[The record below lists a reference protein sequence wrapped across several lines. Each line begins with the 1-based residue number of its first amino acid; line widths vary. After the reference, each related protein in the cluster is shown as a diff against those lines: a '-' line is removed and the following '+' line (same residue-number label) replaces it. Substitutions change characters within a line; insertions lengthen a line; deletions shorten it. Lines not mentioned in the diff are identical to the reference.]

1 MSRRRR
7 PLPLAPARNPD
18 VAPVVSQ
25 TRSDRPPLPS
35 DTRYTPTWESRAY
48 WLAPFRDTWKGYEPS
63 GHILHGSDLRWTGP
77 SARRPAR
84 RMPVTAAASGLLGG
98 VAGRSGRLVRRA
110 GPGPRLRRSAGRS
123 LGPGAGGPRPGW
135 RGRWPGRSG
144 PGRSGRAPRSR
155 GWRRRG
161 PVGLENT
168 IRVPGGQAGGEVVLV
183 GESAED
189 LLAPDPALGEVDRFR
204 RMGVSLGWGQQAQG
218 TVRPGSV
225 VRASCHDPA
234 FHPARP
240 HGAPDHT
247 GRPIGP

>member
-1 MSRRRR
+1 MDASTHQAPGAILMSRRRR

-35 DTRYTPTWESRAY
+35 DTRYSPTWESRAY

-123 LGPGAGGPRPGW
+123 PGPGAAGPRPGW
-135 RGRWPGRSG
+135 RGRRPGRSG
-144 PGRSGRAPRSR
+144 PGRPGRAPRSR
-155 GWRRRG
+155 SWRRRG
-161 PVGLENT
+161 PG
-168 IRVPGGQAGGEVVLV
+168 PGPAGDTPRHARG
-183 GESAED
+183 
-189 LLAPDPALGEVDRFR
+189 R
-204 RMGVSLGWGQQAQG
+204 R
-218 TVRPGSV
+218 
-225 VRASCHDPA
+225 
-234 FHPARP
+234 
-240 HGAPDHT
+240 
-247 GRPIGP
+247 